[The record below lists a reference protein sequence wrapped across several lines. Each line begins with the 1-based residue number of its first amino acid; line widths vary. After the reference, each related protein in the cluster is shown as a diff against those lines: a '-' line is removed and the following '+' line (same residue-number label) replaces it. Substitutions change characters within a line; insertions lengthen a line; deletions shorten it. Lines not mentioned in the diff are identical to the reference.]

1 VVAGRATIPG
11 VHLEIEGFGVLLT
24 GAGGAGKSQL
34 ALELVSRGHALIAD
48 DAPEFVRT
56 PDGGLKGSA
65 PQGLGDF
72 LVVRGLGVLNLR
84 VLFGDGAVKPVGRLD
99 LVVRLESSE
108 RSPAAAREL
117 LEPAYGSQEVL
128 GVAVPELLISAV
140 AGRSLAVILEAAVR
154 DFGIRLKG
162 YDALRDFMARQRRA
176 MGTQAPE
183 PE

>member
-1 VVAGRATIPG
+1 
-11 VHLEIEGFGVLLT
+11 VLLT

-34 ALELVSRGHALIAD
+34 ALELVSRGHTLIAD

-56 PDGGLKGSA
+56 PAGGLKGSA
-65 PQGLGDF
+65 PHGLGDF

-84 VLFGDGAVKPVGRLD
+84 VLFGDRAVKPMARLD
-99 LVVRLESSE
+99 LVVRLENFQGG
-108 RSPAAAREL
+108 PAAAGEL
-117 LEPAYGSQEVL
+117 LEPAYGSQDVL
-128 GVAVPELLISAV
+128 GVAVPELRISGV